1 MNRLLN
7 LIRIPALV
15 AGILIF
21 VSAHAG
27 ESKTMAG
34 VYIGE
39 QPGAYLQNR
48 LSSKTAMMFSAYAT
62 NQDYWLNA
70 DLKYY
75 LGDYADSVYLAG
87 GLTYAKQAGLPS
99 ETVYRAGSGLEAHS
113 EGGIVYGIGATLWWA
128 QNWVEP
134 IVRGGIY
141 IAYYR

>member
-7 LIRIPALV
+7 LIRIPALT
-15 AGILIF
+15 AGILF
-21 VSAHAG
+21 SVSAHAG
-27 ESKTMAG
+27 ESDSMAG

-48 LSSKTAMMFSAYAT
+48 LSRKTAMMFSASAI

-70 DLKYY
+70 DFKYY
-75 LGDYADSVYLAG
+75 LGDYADSVYFAS

-99 ETVYRAGSGLEAHS
+99 ETVYRAGGGLEAHG
-113 EGGIVYGIGATLWWA
+113 EGGVVYGIGATLWWG
-128 QNWVEP
+128 QSWVEP